1 MSENYF
7 KLPERVNQSLIERA
21 KKLSTANLA
30 DGMSSL
36 SIRRGGCMD
45 PEINPVDDKMKFCA
59 TAATVETEDGDNL
72 PIHVAIYQS
81 EPGYVLVVDGKGYRE
96 RAYMGDLMVGA
107 SKAIGLDGVVLDGYV
122 RDKEGL
128 KELNLPVFA
137 RGFMQRT
144 PAKKGPGKINTPI
157 FCAGVE
163 VRPGDLI
170 CGDYDGVI
178 VIPKEHIEKVLKKA
192 EEKVAYEEKRT
203 TLIEAYEKNRLE
215 GKETASLAPQWVSD
229 MMNK

>member
-1 MSENYF
+1 MSDNYF
-7 KLPERVNQSLIERA
+7 KLPKKVDENLIERA

-30 DGMSSL
+30 DGMASL

-45 PEINPVDDKMKFCA
+45 PEIIPVDDKMKFCA

-72 PIHVAIYQS
+72 PIHVSIYQA

-107 SKAIGLDGVVLDGYV
+107 SKAVGLEGVVLDGYV

-137 RGFMQRT
+137 RGYMQRS
-144 PAKKGPGKINTPI
+144 PAKKGPGKINSPI
-157 FCAGVE
+157 ICAGVE
-163 VRPGDLI
+163 VNPGDLI

-178 VIPKEHIEKVLKKA
+178 VIPREHIEKVLKKA
-192 EEKVAYEEKRT
+192 EDKVAYEEKRT
-203 TLIEAYEKNRLE
+203 KAIEEYEKNRLE
-215 GKETASLAPQWVSD
+215 GKETASLAPQWVSE
-229 MMNK
+229 MINK